1 MLKTI
6 LLGLL
11 KDVHAGDRHLAWNHP
26 AVAAVQDSIVLTSD
40 DFTAGGAI
48 PIQFAGKGVG
58 QNTSPSLH
66 WSNIPEGTEEFV
78 LVMEDPDAPW
88 PRPMVHLVAAGISAT
103 MSGLP
108 AAALSGDPASLGI
121 TLGKGTLGI
130 DGYHGPRAPKGFGP
144 HRYIFE
150 IFALSK
156 KLDLTGPPKLSELL
170 TKMNNSVLGKGRLE
184 GTFEQSALTP

>member
-26 AVAAVQDSIVLTSD
+26 AAASAPDTIVLTSD
-40 DFTAGGAI
+40 DFEAGGAI

-58 QNTSPSLH
+58 QNISPSLH

-88 PRPMVHLVAAGISAT
+88 PRPMVHLVAAGISASMT
-103 MSGLP
+103 GLSV
-108 AAALSGDPASLGI
+108 AGLSAVASSLGI

-130 DGYHGPRAPKGFGP
+130 EGYHGREPQFGP

-150 IFALSK
+150 IFAIGK
-156 KLDLTGPPKLSELL
+156 KLELAGLPKLSELL
-170 TKMNNSVLGKGRLE
+170 KKMDKSVLGKGRLE
-184 GTFEQSALTP
+184 GTFEQSAAAL